1 MALNFLNALAQFAPS
16 AGYAMPG
23 VIGGFGGGTF
33 NMDGTQ
39 ATPTQPGY
47 GIAAPE
53 VARQAPQQQPRKG
66 GFMNTLGQIGDVLAV
81 MGNRAPVYST
91 MNQQRAAQER
101 EAQKQ
106 QILAGIDPNNP
117 ESVNAL
123 LPLDPELWSKLRD
136 GLMGEAYTL
145 SEGQRRYQGNRVI
158 AEGPQKRDIRVID
171 DVAVDFGG
179 AQPVE
184 VWESPYPD
192 IISGP
197 EGSFYEQPRR
207 GIGARSTP
215 GGVSEGATATN
226 PQTGEKIVFRNGQ
239 WAAAMSDQQGGQ
251 ALSAAHRSQTISA
264 AEAARIR
271 QSLGPNGQAAFQKW
285 MRDNNIVISGAR

>member
-81 MGNRAPVYST
+81 MGNRTPVYST

-145 SEGQRRYQGNRVI
+145 GEGQVRYQGNRKL
-158 AEGPQKRDIRVID
+158 AEGPAKGPDVTVID
-171 DVAVDFGG
+171 GVAFDKNTG
-179 AQPVE
+179 QPLF
-184 VWESPYPD
+184 ESPYDRIIAGPD
-192 IISGP
+192 
-197 EGSFYEQPRR
+197 GSFYRVPRA
-207 GIGARSTP
+207 GYG
-215 GGVSEGATATN
+215 
-226 PQTGEKIVFRNGQ
+226 RNGPAPQ
-239 WAAAMSDQQGGQ
+239 QQGQ
-251 ALSAAHRSQTISA
+251 AVTSG
-264 AEAARIR
+264 
-271 QSLGPNGQAAFQKW
+271 GPQPGSVVNGYRFRGGNPNDRTAWEPVAG
-285 MRDNNIVISGAR
+285 GAGSNAGGTFRP